1 MVLWGPS
8 HHETASAVSGSNQ
21 ILPVVPYTN
30 VQILLLTCPLGNWTA
45 AQLLG
50 SKQAVR
56 SFRQEEEWKSW
67 AFWMVRVFQSQ
78 RSLGGCMRLP
88 KNCCKSTFHR
98 YQRHWQVWNAPRST
112 LRLLH
117 LLILAVSLGRKR
129 QHLGFEGNRVGAA
142 GCILKM
148 VPCSIFT
155 SSLFPAR
162 VHRKQVYSHLSFAAV
177 FSEATWRNM
186 ILLLQ
191 LLNISP
197 GNLSFMVSLRGGWSC
212 FSFLSV
218 SEKQHLQREGR
229 AFSGKG

>member
-1 MVLWGPS
+1 MV
-8 HHETASAVSGSNQ
+8 T
-21 ILPVVPYTN
+21 
-30 VQILLLTCPLGNWTA
+30 
-45 AQLLG
+45 
-50 SKQAVR
+50 
-56 SFRQEEEWKSW
+56 
-67 AFWMVRVFQSQ
+67 VFLSQ

-88 KNCCKSTFHR
+88 KNCSKSNFHHH
-98 YQRHWQVWNAPRST
+98 QRHWQVWNAPRLTRS
-112 LRLLH
+112 LLH
-117 LLILAVSLGRKR
+117 LLILAVFLGRKR

-162 VHRKQVYSHLSFAAV
+162 VHRKQVYSHLSFSAV

-197 GNLSFMVSLRGGWSC
+197 RNLSFMVSLCGGWSC
-212 FSFLSV
+212 FSFMSV
-218 SEKQHLQREGR
+218 CEQQHLQREGR
-229 AFSGKG
+229 VSSGKG